1 MQIVRGLIYFLLLTA
16 GVCFALY
23 AATGD
28 QRYKRWGLIKEHPDY
43 LGVAKQINQ
52 IDIYKQA
59 ATASQTPVQ
68 AWLFPCAVTS
78 SITCCKSRMLIRM
91 VTLKVLA

>member
-28 QRYKRWGLIKEHPDY
+28 QRYKRWGLI
-43 LGVAKQINQ
+43 
-52 IDIYKQA
+52 
-59 ATASQTPVQ
+59 
-68 AWLFPCAVTS
+68 
-78 SITCCKSRMLIRM
+78 
-91 VTLKVLA
+91 TLKWTVLAGLGFFGVLIVERMI

>member
-28 QRYKRWGLIKEHPDY
+28 QRYKRWGLI
-43 LGVAKQINQ
+43 
-52 IDIYKQA
+52 
-59 ATASQTPVQ
+59 
-68 AWLFPCAVTS
+68 
-78 SITCCKSRMLIRM
+78 
-91 VTLKVLA
+91 TLTWTVLAGLGFFGVLIVERMM

>member
-28 QRYKRWGLIKEHPDY
+28 QRYKRWGLI
-43 LGVAKQINQ
+43 
-52 IDIYKQA
+52 
-59 ATASQTPVQ
+59 
-68 AWLFPCAVTS
+68 
-78 SITCCKSRMLIRM
+78 
-91 VTLKVLA
+91 TLKWTVLAGLGFFGVLIVERMM

>member
-28 QRYKRWGLIKEHPDY
+28 QRYQRWGLITHKWTGLAGVGF
-43 LGVAKQINQ
+43 LGVLI
-52 IDIYKQA
+52 
-59 ATASQTPVQ
+59 VE
-68 AWLFPCAVTS
+68 
-78 SITCCKSRMLIRM
+78 RMM
-91 VTLKVLA
+91 

>member
-28 QRYKRWGLIKEHPDY
+28 QRYKRWGL
-43 LGVAKQINQ
+43 
-52 IDIYKQA
+52 
-59 ATASQTPVQ
+59 
-68 AWLFPCAVTS
+68 
-78 SITCCKSRMLIRM
+78 
-91 VTLKVLA
+91 VTLKWTVLAGLGFFGVLIVDRVL

>member
-28 QRYKRWGLIKEHPDY
+28 QRYKRWGLI
-43 LGVAKQINQ
+43 
-52 IDIYKQA
+52 
-59 ATASQTPVQ
+59 
-68 AWLFPCAVTS
+68 
-78 SITCCKSRMLIRM
+78 
-91 VTLKVLA
+91 TLKWTVLAGLGFFGVLIVDRVL

>member
-28 QRYKRWGLIKEHPDY
+28 QRYKRWGLI
-43 LGVAKQINQ
+43 
-52 IDIYKQA
+52 
-59 ATASQTPVQ
+59 
-68 AWLFPCAVTS
+68 
-78 SITCCKSRMLIRM
+78 
-91 VTLKVLA
+91 TLKRTVLAGLGFFGVLIVERMI

>member
-28 QRYKRWGLIKEHPDY
+28 LRYKRWGLI
-43 LGVAKQINQ
+43 
-52 IDIYKQA
+52 
-59 ATASQTPVQ
+59 
-68 AWLFPCAVTS
+68 
-78 SITCCKSRMLIRM
+78 
-91 VTLKVLA
+91 TLKWTVLAGLGIFGVLIVDRVL

>member
-28 QRYKRWGLIKEHPDY
+28 QRYKRWGLI
-43 LGVAKQINQ
+43 
-52 IDIYKQA
+52 
-59 ATASQTPVQ
+59 
-68 AWLFPCAVTS
+68 
-78 SITCCKSRMLIRM
+78 
-91 VTLKVLA
+91 TLKWTVLAGLGFFGVLIVERIM

>member
-28 QRYKRWGLIKEHPDY
+28 QRYKRWGLITHKW
-43 LGVAKQINQ
+43 
-52 IDIYKQA
+52 
-59 ATASQTPVQ
+59 T
-68 AWLFPCAVTS
+68 
-78 SITCCKSRMLIRM
+78 
-91 VTLKVLA
+91 VLAGLGFFGVLIVERMM